1 MSYLLEFHK
10 EALKEWRRL
19 DPSVK
24 RRLKAKLETRLSNP
38 LVSSARLSGKLAG
51 CYKIR
56 DRSSGYRLVYFVE
69 SKRSVVF
76 VLAVAK
82 RENLAVYNLADRRK
96 T

>member
-19 DPSVK
+19 DPSIQ
-24 RRLKAKLETRLSNP
+24 RRLKAKLQIRLNNP
-38 LVSSARLSGKLAG
+38 RVPAARLSGELAG
-51 CYKIR
+51 CFKIR
-56 DRSSGYRLVYFVE
+56 DGSSGYRLVYFVE
-69 SKRSVVF
+69 SERLVVF

-96 T
+96 S